1 MKGKRRTS
9 MSLARTLERW
19 GIKSELTHD
28 QAALLGHE
36 DATTGQQAGQH
47 RISANNRGML
57 AMLGEQFVQARKP
70 IEERITRLRTKLE
83 PLGRQHQWAEGE
95 LATAIGALDKSRA
108 EVRVLA
114 NRRGKIFLGL
124 RRLPL
129 WIYLPLML
137 VFVVAELILNS
148 AALQIIGESDLAVFI
163 LAGTLVVAMLVICHY
178 IGEALYEAEED
189 PSRRRRLWW
198 LVAAAVLILLF
209 LWAIGGIRVR
219 FLNAIGISGD
229 LVGAY
234 LLQLP
239 VIAAAVIAAYLFAN
253 HHAQGLAQRQ
263 RALRKAQR
271 KLAALENARAA
282 LQGELRA
289 AEANRAE
296 TVQLYLDRAPVVQEH
311 SRGLQADYTAGYAQ
325 TNGEPPTQL
334 PLEPAQ
340 WTRDWTQWLNQHADD
355 SRPTRGGHLQVVPE
369 DGEERK
375 AR

>member
-19 GIKSELTHD
+19 GIESELTHD
-28 QAALLGHE
+28 QAALLGHR
-36 DATTGQQAGQH
+36 DAATGQQAGQQ

-57 AMLGEQFVQARKP
+57 AVLGERFAEARKP
-70 IEERITRLRTKLE
+70 IEERITRLRARLE
-83 PLGRQHQWAEGE
+83 PLVPE
-95 LATAIGALDKSRA
+95 LKRAGKELEAAVSALDQSSA
-108 EVRVLA
+108 QVRVLA

-129 WIYLPLML
+129 WVYLPLML
-137 VFVVAELILNS
+137 IFVVAELILNS
-148 AALQIIGESDLAVFI
+148 TALQIIGESNLAVFI

-189 PSRRRRLWW
+189 PTRRRRLWW
-198 LVAAAVLILLF
+198 LAAAALLILLF
-209 LWAIGGIRVR
+209 LWAIGGIRVQ
-219 FLNAIGISGD
+219 FLKETGFSGD
-229 LVGAY
+229 LVGSY

-253 HHAQGLAQRQ
+253 HHANGLAQRQ
-263 RALRKAQR
+263 RAVRKAQR
-271 KLAALENARAA
+271 KLTALEKACAA
-282 LQGELRA
+282 LQGELNA
-289 AEANRAE
+289 AEASRAE

-311 SRGLQADYTAGYAQ
+311 SRGLQADYASGYAQ
-325 TNGEPPTQL
+325 TKGEPPTLL
-334 PLEPAQ
+334 PLEPLP
-340 WTRDWTQWLNQHADD
+340 WTRDWTQWLNQHAND
-355 SRPTRGGHLQVVPE
+355 SRPTRGSHLQVVAE